1 MVTLG
6 HEIIALTAQTNYKL
20 TAALQLLILV
30 SVCNTLASSQI
41 PILTFLLT
49 FVIACLCSSFFEN
62 FYHLL
67 SILLYLVTDSLDG
80 LTRLGS

>member
-6 HEIIALTAQTNYKL
+6 HEIIALTTQTNYKL
-20 TAALQLLILV
+20 AAALQLLILV
-30 SVCNTLASSQI
+30 SVCNTLASPRI

-49 FVIACLCSSFFEN
+49 FVIASLCSSFFEN

-67 SILLYLVTDSLDG
+67 SILFDLTTDPFN
-80 LTRLGS
+80 RLPR